1 MQTSIFKWSLLNKR
15 NKNKKKNSLH
25 LDLEETV
32 FNQYT
37 ILFFAQYVKS

>member
-15 NKNKKKNSLH
+15 NNKKKNSLI